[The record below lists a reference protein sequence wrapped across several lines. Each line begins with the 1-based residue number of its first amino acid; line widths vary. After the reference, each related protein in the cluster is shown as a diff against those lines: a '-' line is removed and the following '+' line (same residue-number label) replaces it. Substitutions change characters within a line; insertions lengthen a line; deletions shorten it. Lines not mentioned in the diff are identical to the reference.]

1 MSADDIKV
9 YDEDDAL
16 EFIQKFIPQ
25 ETKGKY
31 SNDDILNLLDIMF
44 DYYEDK
50 GLFDI
55 DLSDDDEADIDIDE
69 LVKYVQKVLAKDKD
83 NKVAKDDV
91 MDIVLAELE
100 YEKSLGMYE

>member
-1 MSADDIKV
+1 MSAEDIKV
-9 YDEDDAL
+9 YDEDEAL
-16 EFIQKFIPQ
+16 AFIQQFIPQ

-31 SNDDILNLLDIMF
+31 SDDDILNLLDIMF
-44 DYYEDK
+44 DFYEEK

-83 NKVAKDDV
+83 NKVAKEDV
-91 MDIVLAELE
+91 MDLVIAELE
-100 YEKSLGMYE
+100 YEKSLGMYD

>member
-1 MSADDIKV
+1 MSTDEIKE
-9 YDEDDAL
+9 YDEQDAL
-16 EFIQKFIPQ
+16 NFIQQFIPQ

-31 SNDDILNLLDIMF
+31 SDDDIVNVLDIMF
-44 DYYEDK
+44 DFYEEK

-55 DLSDDDEADIDIDE
+55 ELSDEDEADIDVPE

-91 MDIVLAELE
+91 MDIVIAELE
-100 YEKSLGMYE
+100 YEKSLGMYD